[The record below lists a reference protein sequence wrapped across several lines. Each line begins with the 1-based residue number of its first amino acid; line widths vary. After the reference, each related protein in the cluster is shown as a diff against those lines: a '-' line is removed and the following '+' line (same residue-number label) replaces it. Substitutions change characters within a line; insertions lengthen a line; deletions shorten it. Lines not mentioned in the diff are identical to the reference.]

1 MPIVDFA
8 TAAQLG
14 AALIGV
20 AIIGALIWRAR
31 SQQRKWDALNARIA
45 KAVETRRKAIGA
57 ELRKRYLPIPPRN
70 K

>member
-14 AALIGV
+14 AGLIGL
-20 AIIGALIWRAR
+20 IILGALIWRAR
-31 SQQRKWDALNARIA
+31 SQQRKWDALDARIA
-45 KAVETRRKAIGA
+45 KAIKTRRKALGP
-57 ELRKRYLPIPPRN
+57 ELRRRYLPIPPRN